1 MELILDK
8 NEGHLRKSLCEA
20 GHRLYNAGFMAG
32 SDGNLSVLLNQDK
45 VLITPSRLC
54 KGYLEPEQIIKV
66 DRSGKKLSG
75 DLPPSV
81 ELSMHLAAYEER
93 PDISAVVH
101 CHPPILVAFTVARK
115 KMPSMV
121 LPEIEV
127 MFGGEIPMAPYATPG
142 TSDLGDSI
150 RQLIRRKETVVLLL
164 DHHGVLAVSTDIFQ
178 AAIKA
183 EHAEAAA
190 KVIFYAL
197 QLGGTYPLPE
207 GSLEGIRKTQAQ
219 LRVLENQVF
228 SAGGQTTPAGE
239 QSIISPSANSGSIST
254 DADVDAIVRKVVDQL
269 MGKKI

>member
-1 MELILDK
+1 MDK
-8 NEGHLRKSLCEA
+8 NEWHLRKDICQA
-20 GHRLYNAGFMAG
+20 GHRLYKAGFMAG
-32 SDGNLSVLLNQDK
+32 SDGNLSVLLNSDK

-54 KGYLEPEQIIKV
+54 KGHLEPYQIIKV

-93 PDISAVVH
+93 PDIRAVVH
-101 CHPPILVAFTVARK
+101 CHPPILVAFTVAHK

-127 MFGGEIPMAPYATPG
+127 MFGGEIPLAPYATPG
-142 TSDLGDSI
+142 TSELGDSI

-164 DHHGVLAVSTDIFQ
+164 DHHGLIAVSSDILQ

-190 KVIFYAL
+190 KVIFYAI
-197 QLGGTYPLPE
+197 QLGGIYPLPE
-207 GSLEGIRKTQAQ
+207 GSLEGLRKSQAN
-219 LRVLENQVF
+219 LRVLEDQVF
-228 SAGGQTTPAGE
+228 PSGQQESPKKELSTLTLSARTERA
-239 QSIISPSANSGSIST
+239 ANEN
-254 DADVDAIVRKVVDQL
+254 DVDAIVNNVVTQL
-269 MGKKI
+269 MARKN

>member
-1 MELILDK
+1 LDK
-8 NEGHLRKSLCEA
+8 KEWHLRKDLCEA
-20 GHRLYNAGFMAG
+20 GHRLYKAGFMAG
-32 SDGNLSVLLNQDK
+32 SDGNLSILLNPDK

-54 KGYLEPEQIIKV
+54 KGYLEPYQILKV

-81 ELSMHLAAYEER
+81 ELSMHLAVYEER
-93 PDISAVVH
+93 PDICAVVH
-101 CHPPILVAFTVARK
+101 CHPPILVAFTVAHR

-150 RQLIRRKETVVLLL
+150 RQLIRRKDTVVLLL
-164 DHHGVLAVSTDIFQ
+164 DHHGVLSVSVDILQ

-197 QLGGTYPLPE
+197 QLGCTYPLPE
-207 GSLEGIRKTQAQ
+207 GSAEGIQRTRAQ

-228 SAGGQTTPAGE
+228 PSDGQGIVSNGLAPSISSAGASRTLNESDT
-239 QSIISPSANSGSIST
+239 
-254 DADVDAIVRKVVDQL
+254 DAIVRSVVAQL
-269 MGKKI
+269 MARKD